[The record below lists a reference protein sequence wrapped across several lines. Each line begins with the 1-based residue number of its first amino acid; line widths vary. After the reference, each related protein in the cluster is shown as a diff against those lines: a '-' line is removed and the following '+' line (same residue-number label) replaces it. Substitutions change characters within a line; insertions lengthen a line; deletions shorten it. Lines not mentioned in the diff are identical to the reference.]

1 LDASGSKQALLVEML
16 SKHQGTT
23 LDAWAK
29 ATGWLSHTT
38 RAALVFG
45 GSLLLFGP
53 KVIEHGDDQIGHD
66 DGEGDFEDEHGRLF
80 LIEALALRYGLR
92 LDPPLESSCKRSMAL
107 VVLIDFPWLSGKR
120 AKVSN
125 RSPASSGP

>member
-1 LDASGSKQALLVEML
+1 ML

-80 LIEALALRYGLR
+80 LIEALALRYGLVS
-92 LDPPLESSCKRSMAL
+92 PC
-107 VVLIDFPWLSGKR
+107 VLIRRLNPRASVQWHWLFLSISLGFR
-120 AKVSN
+120 GSA
-125 RSPASSGP
+125 RR